1 MAKIKLGLEDS
12 FKDLLYRVEKVQ
24 GNLRPAVDEALTELQ
39 KAIQSD
45 VQAAAAKYAPGGT
58 KYSTGKMLGA
68 IKPTNGPE
76 WAGTTAKVGVG
87 FEIHKPGGGG
97 MHSVWMMY
105 GTPRIAKD
113 SKLYKAVRGAHIKHM
128 ANRIFT
134 QTLNKYA
141 RL

>member
-1 MAKIKLGLEDS
+1 MAKIKLGLEEN
-12 FKDLLYRVEKVQ
+12 FKDLLYRVEKVS
-24 GNLRPAVDEALTELQ
+24 GDMRPAVDEALTELQ
-39 KAIQSD
+39 RSIQDD
-45 VQAAAAKYAPGGT
+45 VKAAAAKYTKGGT
-58 KYSTGKMLGA
+58 PYSTGAMLGA
-68 IKPTNGPE
+68 IKPANGPE

-113 SKLYKAVRGAHIKHM
+113 VKLYRAVRGAHIKHM

-134 QTLNKYA
+134 ETLNKYA
-141 RL
+141 KL